1 VFCWGFILLE
11 IKVSFEL
18 TQVQGFLFQP
28 IVPRLVLVRVKKHSH
43 QAIIYLVTLPAL
55 VIPLLGSLIYFNLKD
70 QSQLV
75 QIIYGLVKVYTFL
88 WPALAVFV
96 LLKLPWSHL
105 RGYFRLDA
113 KMAKEGAICGFLMG
127 SVILLTLL
135 TPWGD
140 LVRNQAE
147 MVRQKATDM
156 GIIRFFS
163 RLCSLYFHWAQL
175 AGRILLEMVRLW
187 TAASLFSQS
196 MDGSPNGRGRFC
208 RTSFRGDHDLLCWSD
223 GLVLRVLCWG
233 SWGGLVMVDGQAS
246 VHTRCLA
253 CPHVGRSLLDGG
265 WLLAHLFCGTSKL
278 NMSPWA

>member
-1 VFCWGFILLE
+1 MFCWGFILLE

-18 TQVQGFLFQP
+18 TRVQGILFQP
-28 IVPRLVLVRVKKHSH
+28 IVPHLVLVRVKKHSH
-43 QAIIYLVTLPAL
+43 QAILYLVTLPAL

-156 GIIRFFS
+156 GIIRFFPVFALFIS
-163 RLCSLYFHWAQL
+163 IGHS
-175 AGRILLEMVRLW
+175 LLEEYYWRWFVFGQLHRCFPKAWMAHLTGAVGF
-187 TAASLFSQS
+187 AAHHFVVTTTFFAGPMGWFFGCCVGAAGAVWSWLMIRHQS
-196 MDGSPNGRGRFC
+196 ILGA
-208 RTSFRGDHDLLCWSD
+208 W
-223 GLVLRVLCWG
+223 
-233 SWGGLVMVDGQAS
+233 
-246 VHTRCLA
+246 
-253 CPHVGRSLLDGG
+253 
-265 WLLAHLFCGTSKL
+265 LAHMLVDLCLMGVGYWLIFFVAPA
-278 NMSPWA
+278 N

>member
-1 VFCWGFILLE
+1 MRI
-11 IKVSFEL
+11 
-18 TQVQGFLFQP
+18 
-28 IVPRLVLVRVKKHSH
+28 SH
-43 QAIIYLVTLPAL
+43 GICDSPNFADS
-55 VIPLLGSLIYFNLKD
+55 LGRFGEKPSRNGSPEGGRHGNYSL
-70 QSQLV
+70 
-75 QIIYGLVKVYTFL
+75 
-88 WPALAVFV
+88 
-96 LLKLPWSHL
+96 
-105 RGYFRLDA
+105 
-113 KMAKEGAICGFLMG
+113 
-127 SVILLTLL
+127 
-135 TPWGD
+135 
-140 LVRNQAE
+140 
-147 MVRQKATDM
+147 
-156 GIIRFFS
+156 FS

-233 SWGGLVMVDGQAS
+233 SWGGLVMVDDQAS